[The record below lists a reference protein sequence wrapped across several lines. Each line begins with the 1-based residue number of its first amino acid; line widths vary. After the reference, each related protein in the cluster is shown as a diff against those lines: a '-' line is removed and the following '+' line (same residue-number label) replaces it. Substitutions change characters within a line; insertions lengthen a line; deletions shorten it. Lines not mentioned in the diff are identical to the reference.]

1 MERNM
6 AKAKFKVGD
15 RVMIPH
21 VGECEVR
28 KVAAIDGVFEYVLIR
43 ENVVFAV
50 VESEIQEVV
59 NASDR

>member
-1 MERNM
+1 M